1 LEELDEKS
9 SEELQK
15 LRDYEIEEN
24 EEKKRTI
31 KKRPKSILVESS
43 DELKDPSAEK
53 IFNPLTKRYVKNTK
67 SNRKKIEQQTLKHGG
82 KSKKRSRKNKGK

>member
-1 LEELDEKS
+1 
-9 SEELQK
+9 
-15 LRDYEIEEN
+15 
-24 EEKKRTI
+24 
-31 KKRPKSILVESS
+31 LVESS

-67 SNRKKIEQQTLKHGG
+67 SNRKKIEQQTLKRGG